1 MAKHVL
7 ETLNIRGGR
16 GQKMRLGMYQGPG
29 EEAPPVPGEALEG
42 ENLSGMVI

>member
-7 ETLNIRGGR
+7 ETLSIRWGG
-16 GQKMRLGMYQGPG
+16 GQKMGMYQGPG

-42 ENLSGMVI
+42 DNLWGTSI